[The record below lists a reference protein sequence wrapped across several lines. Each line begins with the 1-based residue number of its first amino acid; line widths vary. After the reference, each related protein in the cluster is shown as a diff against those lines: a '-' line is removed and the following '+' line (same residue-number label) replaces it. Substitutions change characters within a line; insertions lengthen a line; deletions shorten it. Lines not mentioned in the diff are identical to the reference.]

1 MKITKFDHALLS
13 IEIDSKIIVID
24 PGVYS
29 SQIPGFKN
37 VVAICLTHIHE
48 DHSYLPHVEKIMLEN
63 PGAQIFGPA
72 EIAQKL
78 SGLPVQVVYHGDHFE
93 VSGFELDFSG
103 DLHEQIHRS
112 IPLIQNT
119 GVTVN
124 RTLYYPGDSYT
135 IPEDKV
141 KVLAC
146 PTSAPWIKIA
156 DVMDFIA
163 AVKPETLFPTHNA
176 LLSDNGHELYNH
188 RISEVTK
195 ENGGNFVSL
204 KPGQSLEVEVQ
215 GPN

>member
-13 IEIDSKIIVID
+13 IEIDSKIVVID
-24 PGVYS
+24 PGNYS
-29 SQIPGFKN
+29 SELPGFKN

-63 PGAQIFGPA
+63 PDAQIFGPA
-72 EIAQKL
+72 EVAQKL
-78 SGLPVQVVYHGDHFE
+78 ADLPVQVVYHGDHFE

-135 IPEDKV
+135 IPENKV

-156 DVMDFIA
+156 DVMDFIS

-176 LLSDNGHELYNH
+176 LLSDNGHALYNH
-188 RISEVTK
+188 RIGEVTK
-195 ENGGNFVSL
+195 ENGGNFVFL
-204 KPGQSLEVEVQ
+204 KPGQSLEVEV
-215 GPN
+215 